1 MENRYE
7 GIVEDNGREEA
18 MNHNTCNGSQANQ
31 RMIMKVLV
39 FGATGSVGSQLA
51 DQALEQGHEVS
62 AFVRDPAALELTNP
76 RLSVIQGNVLD
87 YSAVEEAVRGSD
99 EVLSALGT
107 PMTTHNNVRSQG
119 TRNIVTAME
128 TTRVSRL
135 VSLSSM
141 GIGDSRHMLP
151 KFYKYFLVPLL
162 LRQGFAE
169 HELQERLVR
178 ESEIDWVIVR
188 PGAYTNGL
196 KTGEYRHGLSDTREK
211 LKVKV
216 SRADVADFMITQ
228 LIDETYLRHSPW
240 ISY

>member
-1 MENRYE
+1 MGNRYE
-7 GIVEDNGREEA
+7 GILVDNGKKEA
-18 MNHNTCNGSQANQ
+18 MKVSTCNGTQANR
-31 RMIMKVLV
+31 RMIMKLLV
-39 FGATGSVGSQLA
+39 FGATGSVGSQLV

-76 RLSVIQGNVLD
+76 RLSAIQGDVLD
-87 YSAVEEAVRGSD
+87 FSAVEEAVSGSD
-99 EVLSALGT
+99 AVLSAIGT

-128 TTRVSRL
+128 ETGVSRL

-151 KFYKYFLVPLL
+151 KFYKFFLVPLL
-162 LRQGFAE
+162 LRQGFAD
-169 HELQERLVR
+169 HELQERFVR
-178 ESEIDWVIVR
+178 DSEIDWVIVR
-188 PGAYTNGL
+188 PGAYTNGS
-196 KTGEYRHGLSDTREK
+196 KTGEYRHGLSDTGEK
-211 LKVKV
+211 LKTKV

-228 LIDETYLRHSPW
+228 LTDETYLRQSPW